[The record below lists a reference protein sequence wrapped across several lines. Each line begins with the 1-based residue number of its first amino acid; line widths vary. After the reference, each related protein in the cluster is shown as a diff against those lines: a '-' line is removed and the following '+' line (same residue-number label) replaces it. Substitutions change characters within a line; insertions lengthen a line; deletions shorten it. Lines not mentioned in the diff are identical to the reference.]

1 MFYRIFLFLG
11 FNILISQSFFN
22 NFTGNEVGFQSARS
36 AAMGQTHFV
45 NSNTSVVTLRNPA
58 RLAFMNK
65 DKSNKFF
72 GFNLQF
78 DFNSLGVLN
87 TERRSIDVQDFFG
100 DFLTEADYVSNDNFY
115 NYNHFGLVGSFN
127 LLSLNATI
135 GLSHGPWS
143 SLDYTYNEEVRG
155 SQSFD
160 DGIIGIRDPI
170 VGYHILKH
178 DGSINLSSLGFA
190 FGVSNFINLG
200 ISYNH
205 IYKGSY
211 NYKFHVEPVSDSNQN
226 LSSVVSD
233 SGKLDFNGDL
243 FISIST
249 ILKGL
254 KNTEISLG
262 YEQEALILSDNTNQI
277 DLSESS
283 GLPFYVNYDDITSLS
298 YIPGLFM
305 DKPEKIKFGVIY
317 SQGSSK
323 NSRLFSLELIQN
335 NFINS
340 ESIKDFLK
348 INMGIEYI
356 SYDTIFRFGISYKE
370 PSFLSLSPLTT
381 LCFGTAK
388 EYDNLVLDIGA
399 SYSYQ
404 NYHYQD
410 IFPVDGD
417 VRPDYDNVH
426 ESNWNILSTI
436 SYHF

>member
-11 FNILISQSFFN
+11 VNILISQSFFN

-58 RLAFMNK
+58 RLAFINK

-72 GFNLQF
+72 GLNLQL

-143 SLDYTYNEEVRG
+143 TLDYSYEEEVRG

-170 VGYHILKH
+170 IGYHILNH
-178 DGSINLSSLGFA
+178 DGNINLSSLGLA
-190 FGVSNFINLG
+190 ISVSDFISIG
-200 ISYNH
+200 ISQNNINSGY
-205 IYKGSY
+205 Y
-211 NYKFHVEPVSDSNQN
+211 NYKFHAEQLTDSDQN
-226 LSSVVSD
+226 LASVSND
-233 SGKLDFNGDL
+233 SGKLDFNGDS

-254 KNTEISLG
+254 RNTEISLG
-262 YEQEALILSDNTNQI
+262 YEQEALILSDNIDQI
-277 DLSESS
+277 YLSESS

-305 DKPEKIKFGVIY
+305 DKPEKIKFGIIY
-317 SQGSSK
+317 SEGSSK

-370 PSFLSLSPLTT
+370 PLFLSLSPLTT